1 VWKALPRSLHSCAVA
16 MMMMCHLAAPNRRAS
31 FRADAMP

>member
-1 VWKALPRSLHSCAVA
+1 LRVWKALPRSLHSCAVA
-16 MMMMCHLAAPNRRAS
+16 MMCHLAAPNRRAS